1 MDFLLEFIGELLIEG
16 SLSSKIPRPVRLFFI
31 TIIFIFY
38 IALSCLFAVIS
49 FTAPNTWLKVFFGA
63 LFLFIIYFLF
73 GLIKKIKKPEL

>member
-16 SLSSKIPRPVRLFFI
+16 SLSSKIPRPIRLFLI

-38 IALSCLFAVIS
+38 IALGCLFAVIS
-49 FTAPNTWLKVFFGA
+49 FTAPNTWLKVFFGT

-73 GLIKKIKKPEL
+73 SLIKKIKKAKQ